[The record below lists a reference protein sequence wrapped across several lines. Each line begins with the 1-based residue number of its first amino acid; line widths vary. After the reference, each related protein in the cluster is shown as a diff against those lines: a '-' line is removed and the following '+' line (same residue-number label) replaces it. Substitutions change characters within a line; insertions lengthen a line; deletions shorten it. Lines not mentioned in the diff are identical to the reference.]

1 MEDTAG
7 LICAYLITTDGEVRS
22 LDWEGVNA
30 WQPDQGVLWLD
41 LNRLAPETRQW
52 LEAESGL
59 DRLTIQALL
68 QEETR
73 PRAVLGDDHALVFLR
88 GANFNPGTQPDDMV
102 SVRAWLDGHR
112 LISLHGQDL
121 RAVDDARNDLQTRT
135 GPRTPGQL
143 LTTITA
149 RLVDNMGP
157 VVHGLEEQLDE
168 VEEDLLE
175 EQNRSLRG
183 RLSSLRRQAINF
195 RRFVAPQRDV
205 LHRLVQD
212 RPDWLADY
220 ERERLR
226 ESGDRLTRLV
236 EDLDAIRER
245 AAVSQEELATRLS
258 DQMNRNMYVLSLAAA
273 LFLPLGFVTGLLGI
287 NVGGMPGV
295 DSEAAFWI
303 VCAMLVVLGGLE
315 GLFFYLRRWL

>member
-7 LICAYLITTDGEVRS
+7 LICAYLITTDGDVS
-22 LDWEGVNA
+22 PLDWDGVNA
-30 WQPDQGVLWLD
+30 WRPELGFLWVNM
-41 LNRLAPETRQW
+41 NRLAPEARQW
-52 LEAESGL
+52 LETGSGL

-73 PRAVLGDDHALVFLR
+73 PRAVMGVEHALIFLR

-102 SVRAWLDGHR
+102 SIRAWLDGHR

-121 RAVDDARNDLQTRT
+121 RAVEDVRNDLQSRT

-143 LTTITA
+143 LTTITV
-149 RLVDNMGP
+149 RLVDNMAP

-168 VEEDLLE
+168 VEEALLE
-175 EQNRSLRG
+175 SQQRNLRG

-212 RPDWLADY
+212 RPEWLEDY

-226 ESGDRLTRLV
+226 EAGDRLTRLV

-303 VCAMLVVLGGLE
+303 VCAMLVVLGALE

>member
-7 LICAYLITTDGEVRS
+7 LIHACLITQTGDVTP

-30 WQPDQGVLWLD
+30 WQPNQGVLWLD

-73 PRAVLGDDHALVFLR
+73 PRAVLGEDHALVFLR

-121 RAVDDARNDLQTRT
+121 RAVDDARNDVQTRT

-168 VEEDLLE
+168 VEEALLE

-226 ESGDRLTRLV
+226 EAGDRLTRLV

-295 DSEAAFWI
+295 DSEVAFWI
-303 VCAMLVVLGGLE
+303 VCGMLVVLGALE